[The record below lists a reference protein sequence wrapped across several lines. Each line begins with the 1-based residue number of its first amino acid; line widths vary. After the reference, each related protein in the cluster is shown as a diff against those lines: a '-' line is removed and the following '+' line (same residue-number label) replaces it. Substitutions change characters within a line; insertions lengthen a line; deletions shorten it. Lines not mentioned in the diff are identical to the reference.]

1 MIFEIHRAKN
11 GHILKIID
19 KKDNSSKHE
28 EIVYQEKYDD
38 EVECF
43 AEFLRYLDEEY
54 GPTTSRYS
62 EKRIHIIVKP
72 GDKFDPTSGSGRQH

>member
-1 MIFEIHRAKN
+1 MIFEIRSVKN
-11 GHILKIID
+11 GLILKAVD
-19 KKDNSSKHE
+19 KNSDSSEAE

-43 AEFLRYLDEEY
+43 ANFLRYLDEQY

-62 EKRIHIIVKP
+62 EKRIYIDVRP
-72 GDKFDPTSGSGRQH
+72 GDKFEPKPRARKIL